1 MQADSSK
8 TSMGQEFLKTLR
20 GEGLKGFYR
29 GIFPNFFKVIPSASI
44 SYLVYEAMK
53 KNLALD

>member
-8 TSMGQEFLKTLR
+8 TSMSQEFMKTLK
-20 GEGLKGFYR
+20 GEGVRGFYR
-29 GIFPNFFKVIPSASI
+29 GIFPNLFKVIPSASI